1 MKGLQFLGNRVEDAA
16 NAFIDVLKYSDQSVD
31 YPDFKDIEPWP
42 DEIVDMFKDALKD
55 KPFSEISAILM
66 YTQQS
71 SRFDLIAELMLGIGL
86 VEMRHYDKL
95 SDFLQKADPHEQ
107 DSVMDIYPKVEIG
120 FSPQSALKIAWN
132 SEIETIGNYK
142 KIMNNLALYS
152 ERADY
157 DDVMYLLNKLIADE
171 EHHIKLIKEA
181 MGVDKDTKGVTVKSL
196 SKMSRVAIIHKE
208 SRDNYISGNSYTRCP
223 CCGKCYILS
232 EEEVVNAIDNNLSV
246 YAECSCGNSFYIETE
261 DEQDN
266 YSEW

>member
-1 MKGLQFLGNRVEDAA
+1 MKALKFLGNRVEDAA

-71 SRFDLIAELMLGIGL
+71 SRFDPIAELMLGIGL

-120 FSPQSALKIAWN
+120 FSPQS
-132 SEIETIGNYK
+132 
-142 KIMNNLALYS
+142 

-157 DDVMYLLNKLIADE
+157 DDVMYLLNKLMADE

-181 MGVDKDTKGVTVKSL
+181 MGVDDTKKGVTV
-196 SKMSRVAIIHKE
+196 IIK
-208 SRDNYISGNSYTRCP
+208 
-223 CCGKCYILS
+223 
-232 EEEVVNAIDNNLSV
+232 
-246 YAECSCGNSFYIETE
+246 
-261 DEQDN
+261 
-266 YSEW
+266 